1 MAGAGYKSWV
11 GGERVDYDEFQT
23 YIQDQV
29 SCVFASTAARDAAIT
44 SPAEGMRCIVTG
56 AVDREYTYNGSA
68 WVPTG
73 WHSSGGRIGCSLRRA
88 ATQTINAGVQAN
100 ITWDT
105 EDQDT
110 DGFIAVSSATITVPT
125 GMDGLYTVGA
135 RLQTDAGM
143 STGALYLTVAS
154 DLYGA
159 DWSPGA
165 QYGSIASGPYPLA
178 ATNTVSLAAY
188 NGYGSNRNFTGRITL
203 YRIGP

>member
-29 SCVFASTAARDAAIT
+29 TPVFASTAARDAAIT
-44 SPAEGMRCIVTG
+44 SPAEGMQCIVSG
-56 AVDREYTYNGSA
+56 SVDRHYTYNGSA

-73 WHSSGGRIGCSLRRA
+73 WYSAGGRIGCSLRRA
-88 ATQTINAGVQAN
+88 AAQAIGSGAQAT

-110 DGFIAVSSATITVPT
+110 DGFIAVSATTITIPT
-125 GMDGLYTVGA
+125 GFNGLYTIGA
-135 RLQTDAGM
+135 RIQTSGAM
-143 STGALYLTVAS
+143 STGALYLTVAGEI
-154 DLYGA
+154 YGA
-159 DWSPGA
+159 DWSPNA
-165 QYGSIASGPYPLA
+165 TYGSISSGPYPLD
-178 ATNTVSLAAY
+178 ATNTITLAAY
-188 NGYGSNRNFTGRITL
+188 NGSAGSLNFTGRITC